1 MLKPERAKVEVNPGN
16 PTGMILPKDLH
27 GNSVNYIVHFVSA
40 SAATTG
46 SSRFSHLLR
55 LERLSAMCQRHQVWL
70 VVDNTYEHFTY
81 EEDGREST
89 AVGAEAMA
97 FDQDCQSK
105 LLLVDVGCL

>member
-1 MLKPERAKVEVNPGN
+1 MVYQFLLA
-16 PTGMILPKDLH
+16 D
-27 GNSVNYIVHFVSA
+27 IVHFASA
-40 SAATTG
+40 SAVATG

-97 FDQDCQSK
+97 FSNIVMQSK
-105 LLLVDVGCL
+105 PLLVDIGCLYIVGYSLGIYYATC